1 MAPSPATILDTSGL
15 RTKWKNAKTL
25 AEKAAGSKEGS
36 ALSKL
41 HKEKMKDSLGPDLEA
56 WPKSYPKYDK
66 LEENKK
72 KLDTKLDAYTK
83 AVKESTLSDPVKKP
97 MLTALKEIKEDMNG
111 RLKKAE
117 LLIMS
122 DPKLESKLPKNL
134 EEEQTKVIQPI
145 KLFFEDVAN
154 EVAQKAGTTKFKPT
168 SIPLEVI
175 LTDERILKHIP
186 NNVQDGLLKH
196 EMYDKANRGQII
208 TDLVNLLKSV
218 DKLDPNAAKTAFDQG
233 HEKIIEKALER
244 AGEPILRLVKI
255 RAEYRMYKV
264 KKGVTL
270 TLAVGSAMASV
281 AGLAV
286 TPFTGGASTV
296 AGILGLIKSV
306 NIICTEV
313 AGLAAT
319 VEGFID
325 KVTEDIDELVSDY
338 KNVGST
344 GVGIGETGKTVVN
357 SLIGPAFNT
366 IKDAKKNCDQV
377 NDKINGLETK
387 AHDQATLLGG
397 WMDKQTATDKALK
410 QFEDQNKGKL
420 TPKEAEQLKTIG
432 AKVAQAEKAIPPLLT
447 SIPELYKRVKTNTKT
462 YKELKVAIDT
472 LAAKEPT
479 WAKIA
484 EVLIPVATSVG
495 LMVAG
500 NVGVPEPME
509 FLKLAHTVVED
520 TKRVLEPLE
529 TAKDLAEDLVE
540 MVKEH
545 NKKK

>member
-1 MAPSPATILDTSGL
+1 MAPSPATVLDTSVL
-15 RTKWKNAKTL
+15 RTKWKNAKSL
-25 AEKAAGSKEGS
+25 SERAAGSKEGS
-36 ALSKL
+36 ALAKL

-72 KLDTKLDAYTK
+72 KLDIKLDAYTK

-97 MLTALKEIKEDMNG
+97 MLTALKEIKDDMNG

-117 LLIMS
+117 LLVMS
-122 DPKLESKLPKNL
+122 DPKLASKLPKNE

-145 KLFFEDVAN
+145 KLFFEDVAG
-154 EVAQKAGTTKFKPT
+154 EVAQKAGATKYKPT

-175 LTDERILKHIP
+175 LTDERVLKHIP

-208 TDLVNLLKSV
+208 TDLANLLKSV
-218 DKLDPNAAKTAFDQG
+218 DKLDANSAKTTFEQG

-244 AGEPILRLVKI
+244 AAEPILHLVKV

-270 TLAVGSAMASV
+270 TLAVSGAVASV

-296 AGILGLIKSV
+296 AGILGLIKSINV
-306 NIICTEV
+306 ICTEV

-325 KVTEDIDELVSDY
+325 KVTADVDDLVQQY
-338 KNVGST
+338 KNVPKT
-344 GVGIGETGKTVVN
+344 AVGIGEVGKATVN

-377 NDKINGLETK
+377 NDKIGGLETK

-397 WMDKQTATDKALK
+397 WMTKQTAADKELK
-410 QFEDQNKGKL
+410 QFENDNKGKL
-420 TPKEAEQLKTIG
+420 TPEEAKKLKEIES
-432 AKVAQAEKAIPPLLT
+432 KVAQAEKAIPPLLT
-447 SIPELYKRVKTNTKT
+447 SIPELYKRVKTNTGT
-462 YKELKVAIDT
+462 YKELKKAVDT
-472 LAAKEPT
+472 LAAQEPT

-500 NVGVPEPME
+500 NVGVPEPQE

-520 TKRVLEPLE
+520 IRRVVEPLE
-529 TAKDLAEDLVE
+529 TAHDLAEDLAD